1 MEPLCHLFALS
12 SAADGWHDLPRATD
26 GLTVLCDFSRG
37 VSQQARQ
44 VMQVRRDIT
53 VLGLVAPSDA
63 ATAMECIEAGA
74 RGSLLLRL
82 GGCTRAEAIALRT
95 RPTGSARTPRRP
107 AWTGVALGH
116 GHSGGAGQSPGS
128 TRQVISGETV
138 LRCSDVVMR

>member
-12 SAADGWHDLPRATD
+12 SAADGWRDLPRATD

-82 GGCTRAEAIALRT
+82 GGCTLSRGHRARQSGPL
-95 RPTGSARTPRRP
+95 GRRGRRGAPPGP
-107 AWTGVALGH
+107 A
-116 GHSGGAGQSPGS
+116 
-128 TRQVISGETV
+128 
-138 LRCSDVVMR
+138 